1 MIIRS
6 NHTFHKVAFQ
16 GEPGAF
22 SEMAALERFR
32 NSGLVPMKTL
42 QDVFDG
48 LENGEVDCGV
58 VPIENST
65 EGSVNET
72 YDLLLSTKFNVSG
85 EIYLRVIHCLIGNKG
100 VRREEINS
108 VYSHPQALAQCR
120 NYIQRRRLLTKETYD
135 TAGAV
140 KRIKQKK
147 NMDVAAIASSRA
159 AQLYNMEIL
168 EEGIEDSKNNF
179 TRFLVITEIHTEP
192 TGHDGTSI
200 IFSVKHA
207 PGALYSI
214 LEEFAARKINL
225 TKIES
230 RPKKQTPWEYYFYLD
245 FEGHVKDELIK
256 EAIETIRQKASF
268 VKILGSYGKASQF
281 VFQDRSNG

>member
-1 MIIRS
+1 
-6 NHTFHKVAFQ
+6 
-16 GEPGAF
+16 
-22 SEMAALERFR
+22 MAALERFR

-207 PGALYSI
+207 PGALNSI

-245 FEGHVKDELIK
+245 FEGHAKDELIK
-256 EAIETIRQKASF
+256 EAMESIRQKASF